1 MSRARTGRWRY
12 IPLALW
18 SLFVLFPLYWV
29 VVTAFKDNSSIY
41 GKVRWLPFV
50 DFQPSLSAWRS
61 ILGGDNSVL
70 APLAHSLI
78 AVAVS
83 TLIALVLGS
92 LAAYGLVRFPVRV
105 AWMRAHDVSFFIIS
119 QRMMPP
125 VVIVMA
131 FFILFRH
138 LSLLDSLPGMII
150 VYTGYA
156 LPLVVWFM
164 QSYFRQIPL
173 ELEEA
178 ALIDG
183 AGRFMVFWR
192 IALPLTAPGAVA
204 TFLLAFSFSWN
215 DFLFAVMLTQSRATT
230 LPITIAQQQGE
241 LGTAWWNI
249 CAISLIS
256 IVPMV
261 LAAIFL
267 QKRLV
272 TGLLGGAGR

>member
-12 IPLALW
+12 IPLVLW

-78 AVAVS
+78 AVGAS

-164 QSYFRQIPL
+164 QSYFRQIPI

-183 AGRFMVFWR
+183 AGRLMVFWR
-192 IALPLTAPGAVA
+192 IALPLTTPGAVA

>member
-1 MSRARTGRWRY
+1 
-12 IPLALW
+12 
-18 SLFVLFPLYWV
+18 
-29 VVTAFKDNSSIY
+29 
-41 GKVRWLPFV
+41 
-50 DFQPSLSAWRS
+50 
-61 ILGGDNSVL
+61 
-70 APLAHSLI
+70 
-78 AVAVS
+78 VAVS
-83 TLIALVLGS
+83 TLIALAVGS
-92 LAAYGLVRFPVRV
+92 LAAYGLVRFPLRA
-105 AWMRAHDVSFFIIS
+105 AWMKNNDISFFIIS

-131 FFILFRH
+131 FFVLYRH
-138 LSLLDSLPGMII
+138 LHLLDSLRGMII
-150 VYTGYA
+150 VYIGFA
-156 LPLVVWFM
+156 LPIVVWFM
-164 QSYFRQIPL
+164 QSYFRQIPI

-183 AGRFMVFWR
+183 AGRPTVFWR
-192 IALPLTAPGAVA
+192 IALPLTAPGMVA

-215 DFLFAVMLTQSRATT
+215 EFLFAVMLTQSNATT

-261 LAAIFL
+261 AAAIFL

-272 TGLLGGAGR
+272 TGLLGGSLQ